1 LVLSF
6 NGISEF
12 IDTIIHKI
20 NKRSIKDFN
29 TYVLGVQKKA
39 NEMIAKGSVK
49 IATIGLNNLMLK
61 FKSKGI
67 DPISGSV
74 SSDTFNEIMGEAVPD
89 TIYSAREITGFVTD
103 VTVFVKEEC
112 KVIDDEMFVSPLFSR
127 LIILILVAFI
137 VGLLP
142 WGPQYIYKIIGLLAI
157 LIIIQ
162 NLFAYIPT
170 YLDNAK
176 HAISKKEADF
186 EEEYKRLFP

>member
-1 LVLSF
+1 
-6 NGISEF
+6 
-12 IDTIIHKI
+12 
-20 NKRSIKDFN
+20 
-29 TYVLGVQKKA
+29 
-39 NEMIAKGSVK
+39 
-49 IATIGLNNLMLK
+49 
-61 FKSKGI
+61 
-67 DPISGSV
+67 
-74 SSDTFNEIMGEAVPD
+74 MGEAVPD

>member
-1 LVLSF
+1 MVLSF